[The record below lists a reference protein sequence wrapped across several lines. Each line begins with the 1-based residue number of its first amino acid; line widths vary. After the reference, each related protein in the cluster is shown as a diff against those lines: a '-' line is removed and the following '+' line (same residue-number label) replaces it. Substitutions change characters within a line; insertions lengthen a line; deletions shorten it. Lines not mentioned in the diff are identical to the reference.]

1 MRTISFAINYWSK
14 GEIKAL
20 FLRHEGYLGAV
31 GAFLKGTEEEQVDLG
46 TWIENLASSSGFDES
61 LFHSVQ
67 SPVPYNVL
75 ELDRMETTLAALPL
89 LKDVSV
95 YLPDFINLSED
106 SEARQYWIQHFQEA
120 TPMVGKASLHYNRA
134 LIGFDVDGATIC
146 PFWVVT
152 L

>member
-67 SPVPYNVL
+67 SPVPVRHARLQPSGRCRRDNYI
-75 ELDRMETTLAALPL
+75 ALVQCVGAGSNGDDAGGIAVTERRL
-89 LKDVSV
+89 SVSSR
-95 YLPDFINLSED
+95 F
-106 SEARQYWIQHFQEA
+106 H
-120 TPMVGKASLHYNRA
+120 
-134 LIGFDVDGATIC
+134 
-146 PFWVVT
+146 
-152 L
+152 